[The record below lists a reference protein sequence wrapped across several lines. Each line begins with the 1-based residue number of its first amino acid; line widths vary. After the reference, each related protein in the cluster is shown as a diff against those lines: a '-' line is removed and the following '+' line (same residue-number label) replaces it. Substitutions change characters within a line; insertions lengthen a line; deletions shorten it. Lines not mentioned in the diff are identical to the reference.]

1 MVKCSMISEL
11 SLMVKIC
18 VSQFGH
24 WDGGTSD
31 NMSEARKD
39 EMEAKMEGVSTSP

>member
-18 VSQFGH
+18 VSQIGH
-24 WDGGTSD
+24 WDGGISD

-39 EMEAKMEGVSTSP
+39 EMETEREGVST